1 MLKHLKGEIGIG
13 IYPLLPGD
21 VCNFLA
27 IDFDKKTY
35 EKDVSAFW
43 SICDELNVPIYVERS
58 RSGNGAHVWIF
69 FEETILA
76 KVARKLGNILLT
88 KTIEKGSL
96 DLSSYDRLFP
106 NQDTMPKG
114 GFGNLIALPF
124 QGESC
129 KEGNTVFVDKY
140 FDVQKKQIEIL
151 ANLKK
156 MTKDEVYTIVEKYA
170 NEDFA
175 EPETT
180 EIIEDDEI
188 PKKENIKDIIFA
200 NNIECILDNQIYV
213 KKLKLLPNEIS
224 YLKRLASFTNPEFYE
239 KQRLRLPIYKTP
251 RIISCFEEDERFL
264 ILPRGCMDK
273 IRTICEKSN
282 VKLVIKDNRELGIKT
297 DYNFVGTLNKKQ
309 EKVMNELL
317 KYDTGVLCATTGFG
331 KTVIAAKI
339 ISKLKVNAL
348 VLVNRNSL
356 LEQWK
361 ERLSYFLDINKKEIG
376 QIGASRE
383 NLNGKLD
390 IASVQSLTKKE
401 NMEDLVKNYGLVI
414 VDECHH
420 VAAYGF
426 EQVMKAIRSKYVY
439 GLTATPTRKDG
450 LHKIIYMQCG
460 DIRVRVANRELKQ
473 NRKMEH
479 VVIVKNTGYKFIG
492 EEEKQKLQISELLN
506 DMCNNVFR
514 NEIII
519 EDIKQSVLQGR
530 IPIVLTERVDH
541 LKILK
546 EGLEEKLKGLGI
558 PVVIYKGTMGKK
570 QAVEVQNILREADEE
585 GRPRI
590 ILATSSSIG
599 EGFDDSRLDTLFLTM
614 PVSWKGRIIQYVGRL
629 HREHDGK
636 NKVIVYDYLD
646 NMKVLDKMFERRM
659 RGYKIAGYEVEKET

>member
-1 MLKHLKGEIGIG
+1 MLENMNRQELIELIEKLEKENKELKEKIYGKQPKKIKIESNKAISNEEKIKIFMNVFKGRTDVFAKRYISKKTGKVGYAPVCKNEFNKFKCDKPKVKCSECAFRELVPLTEEIVLKHLKGEIGIG

-69 FEETILA
+69 FEGSVLA

-156 MTKDEVYTIVEKYA
+156 MTKDEIYTIVEKYA

-282 VKLVIKDNRELGIKT
+282 VKLIIKDNRELGVKT
-297 DYNFVGTLNKKQ
+297 DYNFVETLNKKQ

-339 ISKLKVNAL
+339 ITKLKVNAL
-348 VLVNRNSL
+348 VLVNRNNL

-376 QIGASRE
+376 
-383 NLNGKLD
+383 
-390 IASVQSLTKKE
+390 
-401 NMEDLVKNYGLVI
+401 
-414 VDECHH
+414 
-420 VAAYGF
+420 
-426 EQVMKAIRSKYVY
+426 
-439 GLTATPTRKDG
+439 
-450 LHKIIYMQCG
+450 
-460 DIRVRVANRELKQ
+460 
-473 NRKMEH
+473 
-479 VVIVKNTGYKFIG
+479 
-492 EEEKQKLQISELLN
+492 
-506 DMCNNVFR
+506 
-514 NEIII
+514 
-519 EDIKQSVLQGR
+519 
-530 IPIVLTERVDH
+530 
-541 LKILK
+541 
-546 EGLEEKLKGLGI
+546 
-558 PVVIYKGTMGKK
+558 
-570 QAVEVQNILREADEE
+570 
-585 GRPRI
+585 
-590 ILATSSSIG
+590 
-599 EGFDDSRLDTLFLTM
+599 
-614 PVSWKGRIIQYVGRL
+614 
-629 HREHDGK
+629 
-636 NKVIVYDYLD
+636 
-646 NMKVLDKMFERRM
+646 
-659 RGYKIAGYEVEKET
+659 